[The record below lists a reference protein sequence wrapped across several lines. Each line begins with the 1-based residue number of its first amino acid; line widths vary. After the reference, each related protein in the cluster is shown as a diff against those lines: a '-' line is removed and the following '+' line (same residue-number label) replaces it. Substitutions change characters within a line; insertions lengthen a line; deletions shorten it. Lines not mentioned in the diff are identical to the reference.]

1 MLVFEEE
8 EEKCHILQ
16 KGEIKDLTP
25 LIVDSKRTTVGSQY
39 PGVSSTNS
47 ALIPIWELTRNVVEI
62 L

>member
-1 MLVFEEE
+1 VLVFEEE

-47 ALIPIWELTRNVVEI
+47 ALIPI
-62 L
+62 